1 MKQFLTFQHLPMV
14 FVLGLIGWAWLSLIS
29 VLIASLF

>member
-1 MKQFLTFQHLPMV
+1 MKEYLTFQNLPMV

-29 VLIASLF
+29 VLIGGLF

>member
-1 MKQFLTFQHLPMV
+1 MKQYLTFQNLPMV

-29 VLIASLF
+29 VLIGGLF